1 MTSPIQFNQPGVAV
15 AEPGPWRPV
24 AAEVLEHF
32 APLESVRQYPEGVV
46 LFEEG
51 QTPTGLFLL
60 RAGRVKLGVRS
71 RRGSQVLLEVAGAGE
86 MLGLSACVSG
96 RPYELT
102 ARTLTPCEA
111 IFVRREVFLSFLRD
125 RPQACVEMVK
135 LLSTDLD
142 TAYER
147 IRHMRRR

>member
-1 MTSPIQFNQPGVAV
+1 MTSPIQSNQPGLAV
-15 AEPGPWRPV
+15 AEPGPLRPV
-24 AAEVLEHF
+24 AAEALEYF
-32 APLESVRQYPEGVV
+32 APLESVRQYPEDVV

-71 RRGSQVLLEVAGAGE
+71 RRGSQVLFEVAGAGE

-111 IFVRREVFLSFLRD
+111 IFVPRENFLHFLRE
-125 RPQACVEMVK
+125 RPQACMEMVRF
-135 LLSTDLD
+135 LSADLD

-147 IRHMRRR
+147 IRHLRRR

>member
-1 MTSPIQFNQPGVAV
+1 MTSPMQSNQSSLAV
-15 AEPGPWRPV
+15 AEPGPLRPV
-24 AAEVLEHF
+24 AAQALEYF
-32 APLESVRQYPEGVV
+32 APLESVRQYTEGVV

-51 QTPTGLFLL
+51 QIPAGLFLL
-60 RAGRVKLGVRS
+60 RAGRVRLGVRS

-111 IFVRREVFLSFLRD
+111 IFVRREDFLSFLRE

-147 IRHMRRR
+147 IRHLRRR

>member
-1 MTSPIQFNQPGVAV
+1 MTSPMQSNQAGFAV
-15 AEPGPWRPV
+15 EGPGPWRPV
-24 AAEVLEHF
+24 AAQALEYF
-32 APLESVRQYPEGVV
+32 APLESVRQYPEDVV

-60 RAGRVKLGVRS
+60 RAGRVRLGVRS
-71 RRGSQVLLEVAGAGE
+71 RRGSQVLFEVAGAGE

-111 IFVRREVFLSFLRD
+111 IFVPREDFLDFLRE
-125 RPQACVEMVK
+125 RPLACVEMVK

-147 IRHMRRR
+147 IRHLRRR

>member
-1 MTSPIQFNQPGVAV
+1 MTSPIQSRPGGVVEEQGA
-15 AEPGPWRPV
+15 WRPV
-24 AAEVLEHF
+24 ADQALEYF
-32 APLESVRQYPEGVV
+32 APLASARHYPEGAV

-51 QTPTGLFLL
+51 GTPAGLFLL
-60 RAGRVKLGVRS
+60 RAGRVRLGIRS
-71 RRGSQVLLEVAGAGE
+71 RRGSQVLLEVAGVGE

-96 RPYELT
+96 KPYELT

-111 IFVRREVFLSFLRD
+111 IFVPREDFLCFLREH
-125 RPQACVEMVK
+125 PLACVETVK

-147 IRHMRRR
+147 IRNLRRR

>member
-1 MTSPIQFNQPGVAV
+1 MTTSTIHPNQTGLAM
-15 AEPGPWRPV
+15 AEPVPWKPL
-24 AAEVLEHF
+24 AAEALEYF
-32 APLESVRQYPEGVV
+32 ALESARHYSEDVV

-51 QTPTGLFLL
+51 QIPAGLFLL
-60 RAGRVKLGVRS
+60 RAGRVRLGVRS
-71 RRGSQVLLEVAGAGE
+71 RRGSQVLFEVAGTGE

-111 IFVRREVFLSFLRD
+111 IFVRREDFLSFLRE

-147 IRHMRRR
+147 IRNLRRR

>member
-1 MTSPIQFNQPGVAV
+1 MQSNQPGLAV
-15 AEPGPWRPV
+15 AEPGPLRPV
-24 AAEVLEHF
+24 AAQALEYF

-51 QTPTGLFLL
+51 QTPAGLFLL
-60 RAGRVKLGVRS
+60 RAGRVRLGVRS
-71 RRGSQVLLEVAGAGE
+71 RRGSQVLFEVAGSGE

-111 IFVRREVFLSFLRD
+111 IFVPREGFLGFLRE

-147 IRHMRRR
+147 IRHLRRR